1 MVFAAMW
8 ASGMETDTTR
18 EITLPQPVPKSHLSA
33 EEALSMR
40 RSVRHFTEQAV
51 TLEAI
56 AQLLWAAQGITV
68 SDGGRTAPS
77 AGALYPLET
86 YLVVGDVM
94 GLGAGIYRYQPR
106 RHALT
111 VQATGDLRERLSSAA
126 LWQAWVARAAAV
138 LVITAVYARTAGKY
152 GARAERYV
160 HIEVGHA
167 AQNVYLQAQSLGL
180 GTLIVGS
187 FKDEEVHDVLGLPAN
202 EAPLALMPLGYPERP
217 E

>member
-1 MVFAAMW
+1 
-8 ASGMETDTTR
+8 
-18 EITLPQPVPKSHLSA
+18 
-33 EEALSMR
+33 
-40 RSVRHFTEQAV
+40 
-51 TLEAI
+51 
-56 AQLLWAAQGITV
+56 
-68 SDGGRTAPS
+68 
-77 AGALYPLET
+77 
-86 YLVVGDVM
+86 M

-152 GARAERYV
+152 GGRAERYV

-217 E
+217 A